1 MGRESHRLN
10 ENKRQGGR
18 VNLTALPARLNT
30 QTAPLQP
37 LRTAMPSYTAPTKD
51 TQFVLHDVLNIKDAG
66 IPGYDELELDFT
78 GAVLEEAGKIARDVL
93 HPLNVVGDTEGCRL
107 ENGVVYT
114 PTGFKAAFEQV
125 KEGGWPGL
133 DMPEQYGGQNMP
145 YVIGTA
151 VGEFFS
157 GANQAFTMYQGLTHG
172 AASAILAHGTDAQK
186 DTYLPKMVSCEWTG
200 TMNLTEPHCGT
211 DLGLMRTKAEPQD
224 DGSYKITG
232 QKIFISAGDHDMS
245 DNVIHLVLAK
255 IPGGPEGIKGVSLFI
270 VPKFIVNEDGT
281 PGERNG
287 VSVGKI
293 EEKMGIHGNS
303 TCVMNYDAATGWLL
317 GDMHKGM
324 RAMFTM
330 MNEARL
336 GVGMQG
342 LAQAEA
348 AYQNAVEY
356 AKDRL
361 QGRDV
366 TGAKNPDGPADPLI
380 VHPDIRRNLM
390 DQKSFAE
397 GARAFILWG
406 ATMID
411 KAHRSED
418 KDADGLIS
426 LLTPVIKGFL
436 TDKGYDMTVQAQQ
449 VYGGHG
455 YIEEWGM
462 SQYTRDARI
471 AMIYEGANGV
481 QALDLVGRKLAQDGG
496 KHVMAFFDM
505 VKGFCKENAEIS
517 EDYAKDFIEPLKA
530 ASKDLQAAGMY
541 FMQNGMKNPNN
552 ALAGSTD
559 FMHMFGHVCL
569 GLMWA
574 MMGKAAQKALD
585 EGASDAAFYETKL
598 ATGRYYMAR
607 QLPATKLHLARIETG
622 ADTVMALDAAQF

>member
-1 MGRESHRLN
+1 MPVYR
-10 ENKRQGGR
+10 
-18 VNLTALPARLNT
+18 
-30 QTAPLQP
+30 API
-37 LRTAMPSYTAPTKD
+37 KD
-51 TQFVLHDVLNIKDAG
+51 TQFLLHDVLKVTDAG
-66 IPGYDELELDFT
+66 IPGYDDLDRDFT
-78 GAVLEEAGKIARDVL
+78 AAILDEAGKVAAEVL
-93 HPLNVVGDTEGCRL
+93 QPLNAVGDTEGCVL
-107 ENGVVYT
+107 ENGVVRT
-114 PTGFKAAFEQV
+114 PTGFKAAFEQM
-125 KEGGWPGL
+125 KDGGWPGI
-133 DMPEQYGGQNMP
+133 DMPEEFGGQDMP
-145 YVIGTA
+145 YVMGTA
-151 VGEFFS
+151 VGEMFS
-157 GANQAFTMYQGLTHG
+157 AANQAFTMYQGLTHG
-172 AASAILAHGTDAQK
+172 AASAILAHGTEDQK
-186 DTYLPKMVSCEWTG
+186 ATYLPKMVSCEWTG

-211 DLGLMRTKAEPQD
+211 DLGLMRSKAEPQD

-232 QKIFISAGDHDMS
+232 QKIFISAGEHDMA
-245 DNVIHLVLAK
+245 DNIIHLVLAK
-255 IPGGPEGIKGVSLFI
+255 ITGGPEGIKGVSLFI
-270 VPKFIVNEDGT
+270 VPKFLVNPDGSL
-281 PGERNG
+281 GARNG
-287 VSVGKI
+287 VSCGKI

-303 TCVMNYDAATGWLL
+303 TCVMNYDEATGYLI
-317 GDMHKGM
+317 GEAHKGM

-342 LAQAEA
+342 LAQADV
-348 AYQNAVEY
+348 AYQNALEY

-366 TGAKNPDGPADPLI
+366 TGVKNPDGPADPLI
-380 VHPDIRRNLM
+380 VHPDIRRSLM

-411 KAHRSED
+411 RAHRGQD
-418 KDADGLIS
+418 KEADGLIS

-436 TDKGYDMTVQAQQ
+436 TDQGYDMTIKAQQ

-471 AMIYEGANGV
+471 AMIYEGANGI

-505 VKGFCKENAEIS
+505 VKTFCKENADADEA
-517 EDYAKDFIEPLKA
+517 YLRDFIEPLKK

-552 ALAGSTD
+552 ALAGSYD

-574 MMGKAAQKALD
+574 RMGKASTEAL
-585 EGASDAAFYETKL
+585 AAGTDDPAFHEAKL

-607 QLPATKLHLARIETG
+607 QLPATALHLSRIETG
-622 ADTVMALDAAQF
+622 ADTVMALEAANF

>member
-1 MGRESHRLN
+1 
-10 ENKRQGGR
+10 
-18 VNLTALPARLNT
+18 
-30 QTAPLQP
+30 
-37 LRTAMPSYTAPTKD
+37 MPSYTPPTKD
-51 TQFVLHDVLNIKDAG
+51 MQFILHDVLNVTGSD
-66 IPGYDELELDFT
+66 IPGYDELEADFT
-78 GAVLEEAGKIARDVL
+78 SAILDEAGKLTSEVL
-93 HPLNVVGDTEGCRL
+93 APLNVVGDKEGCRL

-114 PTGFKAAFEQV
+114 PTGFKDAFEQV

-133 DMPEQYGGQNMP
+133 DMPEEFGGQNMP
-145 YVIGTA
+145 YVMGTA
-151 VGEFFS
+151 VGEMFS
-157 GANQAFTMYQGLTHG
+157 SANMAFTMYQGLTHG
-172 AASAILAHGTDAQK
+172 AASAILAHGSQQQK
-186 DTYLPKMVSCEWTG
+186 ETYLPKMVSCEWTG

-224 DGSYKITG
+224 DGTYKISG
-232 QKIFISAGDHDMS
+232 QKIFISAGEHDMA
-245 DNVIHLVLAK
+245 DNIIHLVLAK
-255 IPGGPEGIKGVSLFI
+255 IVGGPEGIKGVSLFI
-270 VPKFIVNEDGT
+270 VPKFLVNEDGSL
-281 PGERNG
+281 GARNG
-287 VSVGKI
+287 VAVGNI

-303 TCVMNYDAATGWLL
+303 TCVMNYDGAVGYLI
-317 GDMHKGM
+317 GEEHKGM

-342 LAQAEA
+342 LSQAEV
-348 AYQNAVEY
+348 AYQNALEY

-366 TGAKNPDGPADPLI
+366 TGAKAPEKPADPLI
-380 VHPDIRRNLM
+380 VHPDIRRSLM

-411 KAHRSED
+411 AAHRKGD
-418 KDADGLIS
+418 KDADGLVS
-426 LLTPVIKGFL
+426 LLTPIIKGFL
-436 TDKGYDMTVQAQQ
+436 TDVGYDNTIKAQQ

-496 KHVMAFFDM
+496 KHVMAFFEL
-505 VKGFCKENAEIS
+505 VKSFIKDNAGQDEAFDKE
-517 EDYAKDFIEPLKA
+517 FLEPLKA

-541 FMQNGMKNPNN
+541 FMQNGMTNPNN
-552 ALAGSTD
+552 ALSGSYD

-574 MMGKAAQKALD
+574 KMGKASREALAN
-585 EGASDAAFYETKL
+585 GTSDTDFHETKL

-607 QLPATKLHLARIETG
+607 QLPATALHLTRIQSG
-622 ADTVMALDAAQF
+622 ADPVMALEAANF

>member
-1 MGRESHRLN
+1 M
-10 ENKRQGGR
+10 
-18 VNLTALPARLNT
+18 PA
-30 QTAPLQP
+30 
-37 LRTAMPSYTAPTKD
+37 YTAPAKD
-51 TQFVLHDVLNIKDAG
+51 AQFILHDVLKVSESST
-66 IPGYDELELDFT
+66 PGYSELEREFT
-78 GAVLEEAGKIARDVL
+78 GAVLEEAGKVASGVL
-93 HPLNVVGDTEGCRL
+93 HPLNVVGDSEGCRL

-114 PTGFKAAFEQV
+114 PTGFKEAFEQV
-125 KEGGWPGL
+125 KEGGWPGI
-133 DMPEQYGGQNMP
+133 DMPEEFGGQNMP
-145 YVIGTA
+145 YVVGTA

-157 GANQAFTMYQGLTHG
+157 AANQAFTMYQGLTHG

-186 DTYLPKMVSCEWTG
+186 ATYLPNMVSCQWTG

-211 DLGLMRTKAEPQD
+211 DLGLMRTKAEPQG
-224 DGSYKITG
+224 DGSYKVTG
-232 QKIFISAGDHDMS
+232 QKIFISAGEHDMA
-245 DNVIHLVLAK
+245 DNIVHLVLAK

-270 VPKFIVNEDGT
+270 VPKFLVNEDGSL
-281 PGERNG
+281 GERNG
-287 VSVGKI
+287 AAVGNI

-303 TCVMNYDAATGWLL
+303 TCVMNYDGATGYLL
-317 GDMHKGM
+317 GEEHKGM

-380 VHPDIRRNLM
+380 VHPDIRRSLM

-397 GARAFILWG
+397 GARAFLLWG
-406 ATMID
+406 ATLID
-411 KAHRSED
+411 QAHRGED

-426 LLTPVIKGFL
+426 LMTPVIKGFL
-436 TDKGYDMTVQAQQ
+436 TDQGYDMTVQAQQ

-455 YIEEWGM
+455 YIEESGM

-481 QALDLVGRKLAQDGG
+481 QALDLVGRKLGQHGG
-496 KHVMAFFDM
+496 KYVLAFFDL
-505 VKGFCKENAEIS
+505 VKTFCQENKDTS
-517 EDYAKDFIEPLKA
+517 EAFTKDFIDPLKA
-530 ASKDLQAAGMY
+530 SSKDLQAAGMF
-541 FMQNGMKNPNN
+541 FMQNGMKDPNH
-552 ALAGSTD
+552 ALAGSYD
-559 FMHMFGHVCL
+559 FMHLFGQVCL

-574 MMGKAAQKALD
+574 KMGKAAQEALD
-585 EGASDAAFYETKL
+585 AGADDAAFYETKL

-607 QLPATKLHLARIETG
+607 RLPATKLHLARIESG
-622 ADTVMALDAAQF
+622 ADTVMALDADAF

>member
-1 MGRESHRLN
+1 M
-10 ENKRQGGR
+10 
-18 VNLTALPARLNT
+18 PA
-30 QTAPLQP
+30 
-37 LRTAMPSYTAPTKD
+37 YTAPTKD
-51 TQFVLHDVLNIKDAG
+51 TQFVLHDVLNVSAAG
-66 IPGYDELELDFT
+66 IPGYDELEAEFT
-78 GAVLEEAGKIARDVL
+78 GAVLEEAGKIASEVL
-93 HPLNVVGDTEGCRL
+93 HPLNTVGDSEGCRL

-133 DMPEQYGGQNMP
+133 DMPEEFGGQNMP
-145 YVIGTA
+145 YVMGTA
-151 VGEFFS
+151 VGEMFS
-157 GANQAFTMYQGLTHG
+157 AANQAFTMYQGLTHG
-172 AASAILAHGTDAQK
+172 AASAILAHGTDEQK
-186 DTYLPKMVSCEWTG
+186 NTYLPKMVSCEWTG

-211 DLGLMRTKAEPQD
+211 DLGLMRTKAEPQG

-232 QKIFISAGDHDMS
+232 QKIFISSGDHDMA
-245 DNVIHLVLAK
+245 DNIIHLVLAK

-270 VPKFIVNEDGT
+270 VPKFLVKEDGSL
-281 PGERNG
+281 GERNG

-303 TCVMNYDAATGWLL
+303 TCVLDYDGAAGWLL
-317 GDMHKGM
+317 GTEHKGM

-330 MNEARL
+330 MNEARI

-342 LAQAEA
+342 LAQAAA
-348 AYQNAVEY
+348 AYENAVAY

-380 VHPDIRRNLM
+380 VHPDIRRSLM
-390 DQKSFAE
+390 DQKSFVE
-397 GARAFILWG
+397 GARAFLLWG
-406 ATMID
+406 AMMID
-411 KAHRSED
+411 KAHRAGD
-418 KDADGLIS
+418 KDADGLVS

-436 TDKGYDMTVQAQQ
+436 TDQGYDMTVQAQQ

-481 QALDLVGRKLAQDGG
+481 QALDLVGRKLGQDGG
-496 KHVMAFFDM
+496 KHVMAFFEL
-505 VKGFCKENAEIS
+505 VKNFCKENADIS
-517 EDYAKDFIEPLKA
+517 EGYAREFIEPLKA
-530 ASKDLQAAGMY
+530 ASKDLQAAAMY
-541 FMQNGMKNPNN
+541 FMQNGMKNPNH
-552 ALAGSTD
+552 ALSGSND
-559 FMHMFGHVCL
+559 FMHLFGHVCL

-574 MMGKAAQKALD
+574 QMAKAAQDKLD
-585 EGASDAAFYETKL
+585 AGSSDAAFYETKL

-607 QLPATKLHLARIETG
+607 RLPATRLHLARIESG
-622 ADTVMALDAAQF
+622 ADTVMALDADRF